1 MNLKS
6 LIKMGVTSLALSLST
21 LLSAET
27 ITFANGEWAPYM
39 SPKLKN
45 AGYVSDIVVQAYK
58 EEGIDVKWVF
68 LPWKRGFEEA
78 KNGAY
83 QGTAIWGYN
92 EERAKDFDV
101 KWVFLPWKRGFEEAK
116 NGAYQ
121 GTAIWG
127 YNEERAKDF
136 LYTDTVLNLET
147 AFFIQKD
154 SDFFWNTISDLKGK
168 KLGGIIGYAY
178 GIEDAE
184 KAGDVK
190 ISRISKPEGNYK
202 KLAAGRLDAVLED
215 TQVGLKSIHKMGYD
229 GKIVPYS
236 KPLKSR
242 KYSVIISKQVPNAE
256 RLIKAFNKGLKKL
269 QDSGRFDAIL
279 KAARDGEYDQP

>member
-58 EEGIDVKWVF
+58 EEGI
-68 LPWKRGFEEA
+68 
-78 KNGAY
+78 
-83 QGTAIWGYN
+83 
-92 EERAKDFDV
+92 DV